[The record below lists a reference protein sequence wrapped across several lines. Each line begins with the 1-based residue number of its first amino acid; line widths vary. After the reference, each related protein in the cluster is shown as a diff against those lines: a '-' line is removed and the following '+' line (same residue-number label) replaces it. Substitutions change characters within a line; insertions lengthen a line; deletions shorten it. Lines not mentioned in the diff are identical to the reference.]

1 MMDGNVIFDDKKTHD
16 DWGLELQKI
25 EISLPAPVYK
35 KIEVPGRDGALD
47 LTEWSG
53 RVNYEER
60 DVTILFTG
68 FGDSA
73 ACQVQSGRIA
83 AYLHG
88 RKRKLWLPY
97 EPGYYY
103 YGRFEVEVAKEN
115 EYVQEY
121 KITGTVD
128 PFKYETASSTE
139 EWLWDTFSFESGVI
153 REYRDILV
161 EGSHSIVIPGTAMPV
176 VPVIR
181 TDAVMEVTFCGVTY
195 PLGIGDNTIY
205 GILIMEGDN
214 TLDFAGNG
222 TVTVEYRGGAL

>member
-1 MMDGNVIFDDKKTHD
+1 MDENVIFDDKKTHD
-16 DWGLELQKI
+16 DWGLVLQKVD
-25 EISLPAPVYK
+25 ISLPTPVYK

-68 FGDSA
+68 FGDSV
-73 ACQVQSGRIA
+73 ACQVQASQVA

-103 YGRFEVEVAKEN
+103 YGRFEMEVMKED

-121 KITGTVD
+121 KITGKVD
-128 PFKYETASSTE
+128 PFKYETDTSTD
-139 EWLWDTFSFESGVI
+139 EWIWDTFSFENGVI
-153 REYRDILV
+153 REYKDILV
-161 EGSHSIVIPGTAMPV
+161 QESCTIVIPGTSMPV

-181 TDAVMEVTFCGVTY
+181 TDAAMSVTFGGVTY
-195 PLGIGDNTIY
+195 PLVIGDNTIY
-205 GILIMEGDN
+205 GILIIEGEN
-214 TLDFAGNG
+214 TLEFTGNG
-222 TVTVEYRGGAL
+222 TITVEYRGGAL